1 MKIAA
6 AVLSFLLTTL
16 PFAAA
21 KKVRDEYLGAVEPM
35 DATPVI
41 VKVQCV
47 GADLTKATISMGG
60 FAGTILEQTYAM
72 VHPPTELDDSSLTSL
87 VFHGHGMMSSDNTA
101 VDNHNKNIDD
111 TNGRSNNNDNLAF
124 DEAADAE
131 TTDLQPTT
139 DSKNIIIERSKATP
153 AVYTGR
159 WNCGYACPG
168 DASGVTKKAWEAAFV
183 SDLVGTG
190 MKFFAAVKSCSID
203 MELTPS
209 ENENANAALNVKC
222 KGIKIKHPTVAEATY
237 TAHALEASYNKIH
250 GHHEGDDQSMSHASF
265 SVQKSQALVAQLYS
279 NNSTEESSPRL
290 DQWSYFDLYWSQI
303 LYVQ

>member
-1 MKIAA
+1 MKIAT
-6 AVLSFLLTTL
+6 AVLSSLLTTL

-21 KKVRDEYLGAVEPM
+21 KVQRDEYLGSVEPM

-47 GADLTKATISMGG
+47 GAELATATISMGG

-72 VHPPTELDDSSLTSL
+72 VHPPTDLDDSSLISL
-87 VFHGHGMMSSDNTA
+87 VFHGHGTMSSDHTA
-101 VDNHNKNIDD
+101 VDNHIDD
-111 TNGRSNNNDNLAF
+111 SNGRKNNDLAF

-131 TTDLQPTT
+131 TTDLQPT
-139 DSKNIIIERSKATP
+139 DNKNIIIERSKATP
-153 AVYTGR
+153 AVYTGL

-190 MKFFAAVKSCSID
+190 MKFFAAIKSCSIEL
-203 MELTPS
+203 ELTPS
-209 ENENANAALNVKC
+209 ENGNANAALNVKC

-250 GHHEGDDQSMSHASF
+250 GHHEGDAQSMSHASF

-279 NNSTEESSPRL
+279 NSTEMSSSSRL
-290 DQWSYFDLYWSQI
+290 NQYSYFDLYWSQI